1 MTTST
6 NSSCRPLSG
15 KRAPSSGFSLVELL
29 AVVGITLIIA
39 AIALPTMSRVID
51 NSKIRGA
58 LGEVSNVAQLCRTQ
72 AVKTNVSQRLYFSTT
87 AVPGRVVL
95 YVKNASSLSTDPL
108 LTSDPQLWLS
118 PEFAI
123 SAVPTGTNPPPALT
137 GTTMWGSTLTPKN
150 GVDPYFNSRGLPCLP
165 DATGACTATTGF
177 VYYFSYTSGGSVRWA
192 AIGISPA
199 GRIKGWFWNGSS
211 WGN

>member
-6 NSSCRPLSG
+6 HSSCRPLSG
-15 KRAPSSGFSLVELL
+15 NRAPSSGFSLVELL

-39 AIALPTMSRVID
+39 AIALPTMSKVID
-51 NSKIRGA
+51 NSKIRGT

-72 AVKTNVSQRLYFSTT
+72 AVKTNVSQHLYFSTT
-87 AVPGRVVL
+87 AVPGTVVL

-108 LTSDPQLWLS
+108 LTTDPQLWL
-118 PEFAI
+118 PPQFAI
-123 SAVPTGTNPPPALT
+123 FAAPTGTNAPPALT
-137 GTTMWGSTLTPKN
+137 GTTMWGSTLTPN
-150 GVDPYFNSRGLPCLP
+150 SGVDPYFNSRGLPCLP
-165 DATGACTATTGF
+165 DPTGACSTTSGF
-177 VYYFSYTSGGSVRWA
+177 VYYLSYTSSGSSRWA

-199 GRIKGWFWNGSS
+199 GRIKSWFWNGSS

>member
-1 MTTST
+1 MTATTTSGGSRLLR
-6 NSSCRPLSG
+6 NC
-15 KRAPSSGFSLVELL
+15 APSSGFSLVELL

-39 AIALPTMSRVID
+39 AIALPTMSKVID

-58 LGEVSNVAQLCRTQ
+58 LGEVSNITQMCRTQ
-72 AVKTNVSQRLYFSTT
+72 AVKTNVSQHLYFSTT

-95 YVKNASSLSTDPL
+95 YVKNASSVSTDPL
-108 LTSDPQLWLS
+108 LTTDPQLWLP
-118 PEFAI
+118 PEFAVF
-123 SAVPTGTNPPPALT
+123 AVPTGTNPPPELT
-137 GTTMWGSTLTPKN
+137 GTTMWGSTLTPN
-150 GVDPYFNSRGLPCLP
+150 SGVDPYFNSRGLPCLP
-165 DATGACTATTGF
+165 DPTGACSTTSGF
-177 VYYFSYTSGGSVRWA
+177 VYYFSYTSGGSPRWA